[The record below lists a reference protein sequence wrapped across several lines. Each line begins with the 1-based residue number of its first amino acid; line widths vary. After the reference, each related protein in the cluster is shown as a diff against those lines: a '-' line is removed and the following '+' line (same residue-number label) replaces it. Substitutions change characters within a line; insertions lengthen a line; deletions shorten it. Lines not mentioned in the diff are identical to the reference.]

1 MRESVW
7 YWVRPLN
14 SDPDYWI
21 IAFWFKE
28 GWARLG
34 FENLCQDKDF
44 EEIDERQ
51 IKRDESKNA

>member
-1 MRESVW
+1 MRESGY

-21 IAFWFKE
+21 IAFWFKD

-34 FENLCQDKDF
+34 FENKLCQDSVF

-51 IKRDESKNA
+51 IKRDE